1 MRRERLI
8 RPTKTCKF
16 NRLQRL
22 CRPDKRSAS
31 GNFAFVISLERVS
44 LLARFFYALL
54 LLKCLMP
61 NHQCNQAD
69 HHQTTQ
75 CAGQNKLP
83 THPLTA
89 ANKFIIVMIAINV
102 GHRYTKRDAPVLL
115 GWPCEVKKPLH
126 QHIDRAMDRSYAVP
140 LTTRVVMRN
149 SAPC

>member
-1 MRRERLI
+1 MRFVHAGCGVNALSG
-8 RPTKTCKF
+8 
-16 NRLQRL
+16 LQKHANSID
-22 CRPDKRSAS
+22 CRDYVDPDKRSAS

-89 ANKFIIVMIAINV
+89 ANKFIIVMIAITLGIDIPNETHLFV
-102 GHRYTKRDAPVLL
+102 GL
-115 GWPCEVKKPLH
+115 
-126 QHIDRAMDRSYAVP
+126 AM
-140 LTTRVVMRN
+140 
-149 SAPC
+149 